1 MLSPKG
7 VLVVIL
13 FKQCSLFEL
22 LMCSSFIYGK
32 SFRRC
37 IVTIVIGL
45 RDLPKGVSVALLCF
59 LLLDARLL
67 KD

>member
-32 SFRRC
+32 SSRHC

-45 RDLPKGVSVALLCF
+45 RDLPKCVSVALLCF

-67 KD
+67 ED